1 MATDTVPF
9 VDQDLGDDT
18 ESDSSYV
25 PDSEENSS
33 DGDSDIE
40 TPVEDE
46 EILEGYKHL
55 SSRRV
60 DLVGDYAG
68 NELFLIDGD
77 SLLAYAFSDPNLDF
91 VDGFQMLHASYLVE
105 NFLGHLKQRKCN
117 FHIVFF
123 EDHPDMSIPST
134 APKSNNSK
142 YALAR
147 IAITRHLQVNLPS
160 AHPDIKIHVF
170 PSIHDKGFATYLDEA
185 GMYFMMCHDGAVA
198 HHSPN
203 EDTPRDTDRESHK
216 KTLFRTRIMSFIKS
230 GYNVALINGLEYR
243 DTKVMTMVLEG
254 SRRLRT
260 QGLSLQTATPNLD
273 SLTLDDGRPKASALT
288 QKLEDANVYEQLSER
303 EQLVAV
309 VISGMLLD
317 RGHIA
322 EQFPDLDLLRFAQAI
337 LLHTAILRVLP
348 LSSRRLQT
356 VAPSK
361 NVVALLNVF
370 ADSAKEVLK
379 DSRWASFHKKHSAA
393 CDVADLIDGRLLNIV
408 SKGLGASSL
417 PSDSQQKL
425 VQLYNAVQALC
436 GAESELKSVLEETDT
451 ASSSTKA
458 EELAE
463 YTSMSVLPFSNSV
476 FDKHLE
482 SVHLSIDDDA
492 AGQSSSSARIFQEV
506 SHWHNAKRPITS
518 KVQPTMSAKDEFWA
532 ARRNQWFMAEM
543 RTYAASLTNAVGKS
557 LEPETLVVGASQPIA
572 DASAEREKAD
582 RSGKKTP
589 KPEVAGSDKKKSGGG
604 GKKGGKN
611 TGKQAI
617 MDSIAAV
624 NAKKEEQANEKVVH
638 AWHTIVKNLAAE
650 SDLQSRY
657 MKAKDYTTN
666 LPRARRDVVGAEVE
680 LYMLSTLVEYWIQ
693 LCRAKENSNRL
704 GVAALVWHT
713 ARNISKYAG
722 LTKTITSKVE
732 LTVTTLALPPVSIP
746 EATQDRALAF
756 RFALPSTTSEGLA
769 IKLSSKEFQLLHCGP
784 YLDRSIDS
792 APDPRVEF
800 EPDGWQR
807 RVLDGIDANRSLFV
821 VAPTSAGKTFISF
834 YAMRKVLEADDNSV
848 LVYVAPTKALVN
860 QIAAEIQARYSK
872 KFKYGGK
879 SVWAIHTRDYRIN
892 NPQGCQ
898 VLVTVP
904 HVLQIMLLAPSHAN
918 SWSTRVKRII
928 FDEVHSIGNADD
940 GVVWEQ
946 LLLLAPCPI
955 IALSATVGNPS
966 EFSGW
971 LSETQKSMG
980 IDLEMVQHTH
990 RYSDLRKFFYV
1001 PPKKFIFNGLNEKG
1015 GFGNLG
1021 LDGTQ
1026 GFAFLHPVASLIN
1039 RSRGIPADFNLEPR
1053 DCFTLWQ
1060 AMSKNANKNF
1070 PISSGLD
1077 PTKALGKII
1086 RKLDVIKWEKD
1097 LKDIL
1102 ASWMADP
1109 NSPFDAVISELNGSF
1124 YDGTKQELQT
1134 SKASTDPGEAELV
1147 DENDLLATT
1156 LPLLCRLNEQGALP
1170 AIFFN
1175 FERGL
1180 CERIVQTVV
1189 SQLQEAEDTWKE
1201 TNPKWAS
1208 TVKAFEEWKKVQEKK
1223 NAKNAKASKSVGK
1236 KTKEDREDA
1245 EGGKMSKT
1253 EQQRDAGGAD
1263 TSAFERFDPDAP
1275 VEGFHFADHKKL
1287 QKSELDEY
1295 IKQLGRR
1302 HIPQWLI
1309 DAVTRGIGV
1318 HHAGMNRKYRQ
1329 VVEILFRKGFLRVII
1344 ATGTLAL
1351 GINMPCK
1358 TVVFSGDSVFLTAL
1372 NFRQCAGRAGRR
1384 GFDLLGNIVFQNI
1397 SRGKVCRLLSSRLP
1411 DLNGHFPITT
1421 TLVLRLFTL
1430 LHESKQSKYAT
1441 KAINT
1446 LLSQPRLYMG
1456 GPSFKEQTLHHLRF
1470 SIEYLRRQH
1479 LLDSSG
1485 ATLNFAGLVSHLYF
1499 TENASFAF
1507 HALLKEGYL
1516 HKLCADIDSKENATV
1531 ETLMLVMSHLFGR
1544 VYCRQADEEY
1554 REKVVKP
1561 SSSIVFLPPLP
1572 EEASRV
1578 LNEHSQQ
1585 TLQVFTTYVRTFVDQ
1600 HLEGS
1605 DNELPLTRMKVGAS
1619 DNEAEVTA
1627 LENDTLQPT
1636 KIRSQFYGLSGHSDA
1651 FKSIEDLCRTTRAG
1665 VFLEESVVPH
1675 VGLYPQDLSVPLN
1688 AYLLD
1693 FFKHGDINM
1702 LERAN
1707 RVRKADVWF
1716 LLNDFS
1722 LVLATIITSLMNFM
1736 KLKVANDMD
1745 MVEIMGNLDAVEEAE
1760 DDVSAATE
1768 TETGSV
1774 VDSVISD
1781 TGVKPEK
1788 GGPGVVSK
1796 TKAKKLDSWENAADE
1811 EERFEKKTANAAAR
1825 EEAIRKAEMD
1835 EAAWEGQGGEQ
1846 GLLKVL
1852 KAFQKLHT
1860 EFNVKFKAMWA

>member
-1 MATDTVPF
+1 MATTAVPF
-9 VDQDLGDDT
+9 VDQDLEDDT
-18 ESDSSYV
+18 ESDSSYT
-25 PDSEENSS
+25 PGSEDESSS
-33 DGDSDIE
+33 DDSDFD
-40 TPVEDE
+40 TPVEDDQ
-46 EILEGYKHL
+46 ILESYKHL

-77 SLLAYAFSDPNLDF
+77 SLLTYAFSDPNLDF
-91 VDGFQMLHASYLVE
+91 TDGYQMLHASYLVE
-105 NFLGHLKQRKCN
+105 NCLGHLKQRKCN
-117 FHIVFF
+117 FHIAFF
-123 EDHPDMSIPST
+123 EDHPDLSVPS
-134 APKSNNSK
+134 ASSDESRPK

-147 IAITRHLQVNLPS
+147 AAIMRHLQINLP
-160 AHPDIKIHVF
+160 ATHPDIKIYVF
-170 PSIHDKGFATYLDEA
+170 PSIHDQAFSTYLDEA
-185 GMYFMMCHDGAVA
+185 GMYFMMCHDGAISQHA
-198 HHSPN
+198 LQQS
-203 EDTPRDTDRESHK
+203 TPRDTDRENQK
-216 KTLFRTRIMSFIKS
+216 KTLFRSRIMSFIKS

-243 DTKVMTMVLEG
+243 DTKIMTMVLEG
-254 SRRLRT
+254 SRRLQT
-260 QGLSLQTATPNLD
+260 KNLSLQTATPNLD
-273 SLTLDDGRPKASALT
+273 SLSLDDGHPKASLLA
-288 QKLEDANVYEQLSER
+288 QKLEDNNAYEGLSER
-303 EQLVAV
+303 ERLVAV
-309 VISGMLLD
+309 VLSGMLLD
-317 RGHIA
+317 RGQIA
-322 EQFPDLDLLRFAQAI
+322 DKYPDHSLLKFAQATLI
-337 LLHTAILRVLP
+337 QTALLHVLP
-348 LSSRRLQT
+348 LSSRRLREAT
-356 VAPSK
+356 PSDSTA
-361 NVVALLNVF
+361 ALLNIF
-370 ADSAKEVLK
+370 AGSAKEVLQEAA
-379 DSRWASFHKKHSAA
+379 WVSFQEKHPAV
-393 CDVADLIDGRLLNIV
+393 CDVADVIDGRLLSIV
-408 SKGLGASSL
+408 CKGVAASDLPLGA
-417 PSDSQQKL
+417 QQKL
-425 VQLYNAVQALC
+425 SHLYAAIETIC
-436 GAESELKSVLEETDT
+436 GAESELKNVPTEARETSSSNTPDSEEET
-451 ASSSTKA
+451 
-458 EELAE
+458 
-463 YTSMSVLPFSNSV
+463 TSMSVLPFSNPV

-482 SVHLSIDDDA
+482 SIHLSIDDDVA
-492 AGQSSSSARIFQEV
+492 EQSSSSARIFQEV
-506 SHWHNAKRPITS
+506 SHWHNAKRPIMP
-518 KVQPTMSAKDEFWA
+518 KAQPTMSAKDEFWA

-572 DASAEREKAD
+572 DASAEREKAE
-582 RSGKKTP
+582 RSGKKPP
-589 KPEVAGSDKKKSGGG
+589 KPETADKKKSGG

-624 NAKKEEQANEKVVH
+624 SAKKEEQANEKVVH

-650 SDLQSRY
+650 SDLPSRY
-657 MKAKDYTTN
+657 TKAKDYMTN
-666 LPRARRDVVGAEVE
+666 LPKVRRDVVGGEVE

-693 LCRAKENSNRL
+693 LCRSKENANRL
-704 GVAALVWHT
+704 GVAALIWHT
-713 ARNISKYAG
+713 ARSIPKNAG
-722 LTKTITSKVE
+722 LTKTINSKVE
-732 LTVTTLALPPVSIP
+732 LTVSTLALPPVTIP
-746 EATQDRALAF
+746 EATHDRALPF
-756 RFALPSTTSEGLA
+756 KFALPAASSEGLA

-928 FDEVHSIGNADD
+928 FDEVHSIGNAED

-955 IALSATVGNPS
+955 IALSATVGNPL

-971 LSETQKSMG
+971 LSSTQKSMG

-990 RYSDLRKFFYV
+990 RYSDLRKFIYT
-1001 PPKKFIFNGLNEKG
+1001 PPKKFVFNGLSEKG

-1026 GFAFLHPVASLIN
+1026 GFAFLHPVASLVN

-1060 AMSKNANKNF
+1060 VMSKNANKNF
-1070 PISSGLD
+1070 PVSSGLD
-1077 PTKALGKII
+1077 PAKALGKII
-1086 RKLDVIKWEKD
+1086 RKIDVIKWEND
-1097 LKDIL
+1097 LKDL
-1102 ASWMADP
+1102 LSSWMADRD
-1109 NSPFDAVISELNGSF
+1109 SPFDAVISDLNGSF
-1124 YDGTKQELQT
+1124 YDSTRLQLQT
-1134 SKASTDPGEAELV
+1134 SKSSTEPEEAHMV
-1147 DENDLLATT
+1147 DEHDLLDTT

-1189 SQLQEAEDTWKE
+1189 GQLQEAEQTWKE

-1223 NAKNAKASKSVGK
+1223 NAKNSKASKNVGK

-1253 EQQRDAGGAD
+1253 EQQRDAGAVD
-1263 TSAFERFDPDAP
+1263 SSAFERFDPDAP

-1287 QKSELDEY
+1287 QASELAEY
-1295 IKQLGRR
+1295 IRQLGRR

-1397 SRGKVCRLLSSRLP
+1397 SRPKVCRLLSSRLP

-1507 HALLKEGYL
+1507 HALLKEGYF

-1531 ETLMLVMSHLFGR
+1531 ETLMLVLSHLFGR

-1578 LNEHSQQ
+1578 LSEHSQQ

-1600 HLEGS
+1600 HVKGV
-1605 DNELPLTRMKVGAS
+1605 DNELPLTGMKAGA
-1619 DNEAEVTA
+1619 AEGKADDSSVSC
-1627 LENDTLQPT
+1627 LENETLPAT

-1651 FKSIEDLCRTTRAG
+1651 FNSVEDLCRTTRSG

-1675 VGLYPQDLSVPLN
+1675 VGLYPQDLDVPLN

-1693 FFKHGDINM
+1693 FFKHGDIET

-1707 RVRKADVWF
+1707 RVRKSEVWF

-1736 KLKVANDMD
+1736 KLKPANDMD

-1781 TGVKPEK
+1781 PGVRAEK
-1788 GGPGVVSK
+1788 GPVVSK

-1825 EEAIRKAEMD
+1825 EAEIRKAEMD